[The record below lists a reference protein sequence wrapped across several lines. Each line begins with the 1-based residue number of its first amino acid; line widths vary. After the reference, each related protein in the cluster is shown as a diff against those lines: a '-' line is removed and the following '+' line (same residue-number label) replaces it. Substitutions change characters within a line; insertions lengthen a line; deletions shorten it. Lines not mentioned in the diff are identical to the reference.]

1 MLDVAKMELSSV
13 LLPFES
19 SFINVYYYGVSVCIR
34 KSTDMGCLCFT
45 PVSVD
50 ITISQLCQHTNMKNH
65 YKQWICFLIIVAT
78 LGRLVLEIIAA
89 TQASHMVQNQTS
101 IETVAVV
108 THKLTNHSKDITK
121 EIELEQMRRV
131 KHIRLE
137 VVFSLHFKMCCI
149 CFSDICSEWKDAKRA
164 IKQVIFSS

>member
-1 MLDVAKMELSSV
+1 M

-78 LGRLVLEIIAA
+78 LGRLALEIIAA

-101 IETVAVV
+101 IETVAAV

-137 VVFSLHFKMCCI
+137 VTLIFRLHFKLYCTCLLL
-149 CFSDICSEWKDAKRA
+149 
-164 IKQVIFSS
+164 Q